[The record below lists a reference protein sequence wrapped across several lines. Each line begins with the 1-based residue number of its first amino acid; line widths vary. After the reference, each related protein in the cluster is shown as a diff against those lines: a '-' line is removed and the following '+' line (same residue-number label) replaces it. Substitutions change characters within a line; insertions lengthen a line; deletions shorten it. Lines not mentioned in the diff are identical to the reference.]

1 MVVLFVLQGGFLY
14 HLHTSLLQPTN
25 PSAGLLFVCVLLFLF
40 MFFCLVFVWPNYECR
55 RTEDCIV

>member
-40 MFFCLVFVWPNYECR
+40 MFFCLVFV
-55 RTEDCIV
+55 